1 MSECILPDFREIDI
15 ELLRTGNLADGTVK
29 CNGRTWKVHR
39 LLLASRLKFFKAAF
53 FGSFKAPS
61 PKKYDQI
68 FRDDDANTAG
78 QEATSGEV
86 EFPEADP
93 DAVDIM
99 LRHLYSEG
107 LTVQDLNTPILC
119 VRCWKLADYVQL
131 DTLKYVAGSSL
142 GDHFNAM
149 ALLCTSGVLKEGQ
162 PDCLRPFFDA
172 FQEVCADTPPLRI
185 IFVSFLWVTRF
196 ETGLMPRT
204 LDILKENPTVNK
216 ALLHLLIY
224 SKFKHKPGWIPD
236 IVNIER
242 HIRNRIEVAFW
253 DEVTC
258 SECRL
263 RVNTPGELRSLA
275 GN

>member
-131 DTLKYVAGSSL
+131 DTLKYVAVG
-142 GDHFNAM
+142 
-149 ALLCTSGVLKEGQ
+149 CLKK
-162 PDCLRPFFDA
+162 
-172 FQEVCADTPPLRI
+172 V
-185 IFVSFLWVTRF
+185 
-196 ETGLMPRT
+196 
-204 LDILKENPTVNK
+204 NP
-216 ALLHLLIY
+216 
-224 SKFKHKPGWIPD
+224 
-236 IVNIER
+236 IV
-242 HIRNRIEVAFW
+242 
-253 DEVTC
+253 
-258 SECRL
+258 
-263 RVNTPGELRSLA
+263 
-275 GN
+275 